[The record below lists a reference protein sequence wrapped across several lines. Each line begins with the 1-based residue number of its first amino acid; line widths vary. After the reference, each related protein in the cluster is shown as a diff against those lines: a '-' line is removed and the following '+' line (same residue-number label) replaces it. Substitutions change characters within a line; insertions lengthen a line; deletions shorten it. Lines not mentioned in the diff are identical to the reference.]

1 MSPEREATRNPMKI
15 DEPKQTMSIAAD
27 PSISPS
33 TSTSRQSRHEAG
45 EDELSKLKLDLLK
58 AEVRLAKARAGVAG
72 AEADVKVLGARLK
85 AFTNR

>member
-1 MSPEREATRNPMKI
+1 MKI

-33 TSTSRQSRHEAG
+33 TSTSNRERPEAAK
-45 EDELSKLKLDLLK
+45 DELTQLKLDLLK

-85 AFTNR
+85 AYGR

>member
-1 MSPEREATRNPMKI
+1 MKI
-15 DEPKQTMSIAAD
+15 DEPEQTMSIAAD

-33 TSTSRQSRHEAG
+33 TSTGRRGQHKAG